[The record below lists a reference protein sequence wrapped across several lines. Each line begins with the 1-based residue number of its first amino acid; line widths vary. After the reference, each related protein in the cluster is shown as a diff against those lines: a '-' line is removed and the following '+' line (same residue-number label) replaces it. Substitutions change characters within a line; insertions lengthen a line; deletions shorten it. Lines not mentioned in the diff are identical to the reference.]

1 MKKKMVINERLYDNP
16 IDKDGNKK
24 PNKYLGTFIIRQ
36 TLFEDFYAGK
46 WVGER
51 VGSKGDTKYLI
62 TQTEVSGMYNPE
74 RGGSRFTVELVRLD
88 Q

>member
-1 MKKKMVINERLYDNP
+1 MRRKMTINEREYDNP

-46 WVGER
+46 WIG
-51 VGSKGDTKYLI
+51 GKLGLGDNKKYLI

-74 RGGSRFTVELVRLD
+74 RGGSKFTVEEIEV
-88 Q
+88 